1 MKSTFATFF
10 PQSPTVMEREEVLSN
25 WDIKRDDEND
35 FLLKD
40 VVREMLILYYWCI
53 IVQGRLLSI
62 QKEIVLLSVLIH
74 CILQYYYNT
83 QKKYMR

>member
-1 MKSTFATFF
+1 MKSTFAFF

-25 WDIKRDDEND
+25 WGIKRDDEND

>member
-1 MKSTFATFF
+1 MKSLAR

-25 WDIKRDDEND
+25 WDIKKRDD
-35 FLLKD
+35 D
-40 VVREMLILYYWCI
+40 VKVREMLILYYWCI
-53 IVQGRLLSI
+53 IVQGRLSI